1 MPTDPPRA
9 VFLSYARED
18 TEAARR
24 IADALRAFGLEVWF
38 DQNELRGGDAWD
50 QKIRRQI
57 KECALFVPIISAT
70 TQARGEGYF
79 RREWKLGVERT
90 HDMAAGV
97 AFIVP
102 VVVDDT
108 PADEATVPEEF
119 LRFQWTRLVHGMPST
134 EFVEQ
139 VKRLLEAP
147 RKPGDAGRS
156 AGQQN
161 ATTRRSAG
169 SADPALQKRHGVPGW
184 VWGVISAAL
193 VVGIAGA
200 FFLGRKSEP
209 AAATQSLNPSALS
222 LTPSDRPVV
231 DQKSIA
237 VLPFENMSEEK
248 DSAFFTDGIQEDILT
263 DLSGIR
269 ELRVVSRTSVMQ
281 YRGTT
286 KPIGQIA
293 RELGVA
299 YVLEGSVRRAG
310 NKVRVTGQLIRAA
323 NDEHVWAKAYDRD
336 VTDIFAIQSELAQAI
351 AGALQAALSPE
362 EKSLLQRRPTD
373 NPAAYDLYLR
383 ARQLR
388 NSGLDTVD
396 TAAPLLLSAVQLD
409 PKFAAAWAE
418 LASRH
423 AFAYFNDI
431 DHTESRLAKAKE
443 AIDTALHL
451 APDDPAVMEGAGDYY
466 YYGYRDYARATEQYL
481 RLAQLRPNDPVMYY
495 SLALIQRRQG
505 RWIDSLADFHRAVE
519 LDPSN
524 LNYGLQLI
532 GFLTSTRRHD
542 EAEAFARRLV
552 RTFPQEVNPAWF
564 LGTITFFARGSTAE
578 MDEFSRQSFDSS
590 KTDQFNYCRKMNARL
605 RGDFAEAIRL
615 DREQPYDD
623 AYGETHWSQDVAA
636 AVTLADT
643 GDLPAARARAET
655 ALAVMKT
662 ERERQPSNATL
673 WSALAM
679 AQAIMGAKDEAMRC
693 GQKAVELLPESRDAV
708 DGPATALLFA
718 SVLAR
723 VGEKDRALAELD
735 RLLHTPFGANVYQA
749 RHGIFGWV
757 SFQPLRGDR
766 RFEALL
772 SDPKNNAPLF

>member
-50 QKIRRQI
+50 QMIRRQI
-57 KECALFVPIISAT
+57 RECALFVPIISAT
-70 TQARGEGYF
+70 TQERGEGYF

-97 AFIVP
+97 AFIMP

-119 LRFQWTRLVHGMPST
+119 LRFQWTRLTHGMPST

-147 RKPGDAGRS
+147 RKPVDAGRS
-156 AGQQN
+156 VGPQN
-161 ATTRRSAG
+161 ATTRRSAA
-169 SADPALQKRHGVPGW
+169 SADPALQKRHGVPGL

-200 FFLGRKSEP
+200 FLLGRKSEP
-209 AAATQSLNPSALS
+209 PAATKSLNPSALS
-222 LTPSDRPVV
+222 LPPSDRPVV

-263 DLSGIR
+263 NLSDIR

-388 NSGLDTVD
+388 NSGVDTVD

-505 RWIDSLADFHRAVE
+505 RWTDSLANFHRAVE

-524 LNYGLQLI
+524 LNYGLQLV

-552 RTFPQEVNPAWF
+552 RAFPQEVNPAWY
-564 LGTITFFARGSTAE
+564 LGTITFLARGSTAE
-578 MDEFSRQSFDSS
+578 MDEFNRQSFDSS

-623 AYGETHWSQDVAA
+623 AFGETHWSQDVAA
-636 AVTLADT
+636 AVTLADA

-693 GQKAVELLPESRDAV
+693 GQRAVELLPESRDAL

-735 RLLHTPFGANVYQA
+735 RLLHAPFGANVYQA

-757 SFQPLRGDR
+757 SFQPLHGDP

-772 SDPKNNAPLF
+772 NDPKNNAPLF